1 MNGLAR
7 CFTPADQEWFARV
20 SGDSNPL
27 HTNAAFASRTFPGAP
42 VVHGVHAL
50 LWALDRRCAVDP
62 SIRIGGVQVSFVKPI
77 LLGDRVTVGGEG
89 RTIRLLVRG
98 ETMAVAALTEPRP
111 PTAVPIYGGIIW
123 QPGSPPLDHTG
134 EDLSGAGGEIE
145 LTAAVDELSNAFPH
159 LARATESGFAAGL
172 SAISTLV
179 GMACPGLHSVLSEIS
194 ATAAVTGRRTLAF
207 GVVRHDRRFSRVEM
221 AVNGPGLAGTVAAL
235 TYAFAAPPAGDAAIR
250 ELVPPAAFAGQTP
263 LIVGATS
270 GLGAT
275 TARLLAAGGARPVLG
290 YRDPVSAEAVLE
302 TVRQLGECELTPF
315 DATAPAGGLQTL
327 AAMGWRGGEV
337 YYFAS
342 PRIFRRRIEPYQA
355 EDLRDFLSVFVDGFY
370 ETVRGLLEIRAG
382 EPLTIFYP
390 STAALDEPASD
401 LFEYRTAK
409 RAGEELCNRLI
420 EKYRRLRIVSARLP
434 RIETRQTRTVVKA
447 RAETPETVMAPF
459 VLEIQAAGRPAG
471 SPP

>member
-1 MNGLAR
+1 MSGPAR
-7 CFTPADQEWFARV
+7 RFAQADQEWFARV
-20 SGDSNPL
+20 SGDRNPL
-27 HTNAAFASRTFPGAP
+27 HMNAAFASRTFPGAP

-50 LWALDRRCAVDP
+50 LWALDQRCAVDP
-62 SIRIGGVQVSFVKPI
+62 STRIGGVQVSFVKPI
-77 LLGDRVTVGGEG
+77 LLGDQVTVRGEG
-89 RTIRLLVRG
+89 RTIRLLVRS
-98 ETMAVAALTEPRP
+98 ETMAVASLTEPRS
-111 PTAVPIYGGIIW
+111 PTAVPIHGGTTW

-145 LTAAVDELSNAFPH
+145 LTAAVDELSDAFPH
-159 LARATESGFAAGL
+159 LARAAESGFAAGL

-194 ATAAVTGRRTLAF
+194 AAATATGRRTLAF

-221 AVNGPGLAGTVAAL
+221 AVSGPGLTGTVAAL
-235 TYAFAAPPAGDAAIR
+235 TYDFDLPPAGDAAIR
-250 ELVPPAAFAGQTP
+250 ALVPPAAFTGQTP
-263 LIVGATS
+263 LIIGATS

-290 YRDPVSAEAVLE
+290 YRDPASAGAVLE
-302 TVRQLGECELTPF
+302 TVRRLGECQLTPF
-315 DATAPAGGLQTL
+315 DATAPAEGLQTL
-327 AAMGWRGGEV
+327 ATMGWHGGEV

-355 EDLRDFLSVFVDGFY
+355 EDLRDFLSVFVNGFY

-382 EPLTIFYP
+382 EPLTVFYP
-390 STAALDEPASD
+390 STAALDERMSD

-409 RAGEELCNRLI
+409 LAGEELCKRLL
-420 EKYRRLRIVSARLP
+420 EKYRRLRIISARLP
-434 RIETRQTRTVVKA
+434 RTATRQTRTLVKA

-459 VLEIQAAGRPAG
+459 VREVQAAGRRTG
-471 SPP
+471 SPS